1 MRLKWLPKDDAATPL
16 FRPPGEADSVI
27 IRVAAGCPWNRC
39 TFCGMYK
46 GVRYSVR
53 PLAEIARDIRAA
65 ARSCPHAQ
73 RVFLADGD
81 VLAVPPDLLAAVLDE
96 LNASFPRLA
105 RVGVYANGHSIQMTG
120 DERLDWLRAHKLHT
134 LYMGLESG
142 DDELLA
148 VVEKRERAVEMIAAC
163 QRAQAHGL
171 RMSVMVLLGLGG
183 RAGSARHAVRT
194 AEALN
199 QMQPRLLSVLRCMP
213 IPGTAWHT
221 ALTSGTLEELSE
233 AEAVAELR
241 AMIAGLTLDR
251 TVFRANHV
259 SNVVPL
265 EGRFPHDK
273 ARMLAELD
281 ALLASGRLDTR
292 GPGPRPLY
300 L

>member
-1 MRLKWLPKDDAATPL
+1 MPIDDDERAPL
-16 FRPPGEADSVI
+16 FRPPGEAGSVI
-27 IRVAAGCPWNRC
+27 VRVAYGCPWNRC

-46 GVRYSVR
+46 GVRYGVR
-53 PLAEIARDIRAA
+53 ALEDVLRDLRAA
-65 ARSCPHAQ
+65 ARDEADAQ
-73 RVFLADGD
+73 RLFLADGD
-81 VLAVPPDLLAAVLDE
+81 VMALPWPYLEAVLRE
-96 LNASFPRLA
+96 ACVVFPRLA
-105 RVGVYANGHSIQMTG
+105 RISLYANGRSIQEKG
-120 DERLDWLRAHKLHT
+120 DEVLAQMRALKVHT

-142 DDELLA
+142 DEELLRA
-148 VVEKRERAVEMIAAC
+148 VSKRETAGEMADAC
-163 QRAQAHGL
+163 RRAQAAGL

-183 RAGSARHAVRT
+183 RAGSARHAART

-221 ALTSGTLEELSE
+221 AVTGGALDELSE
-233 AEAVAELR
+233 ADAVAELR
-241 AMIAGLTLDR
+241 ALIGGLELPR

-281 ALLASGRLDTR
+281 ALLRSGRLETR
-292 GPGPRPLY
+292 GPGRRPLF